1 MVAHKFWHWHCA
13 NYLASKSASIYL
25 IFIENYTFCVSG
37 IIILWNFTTYFMSHS
52 KHCNHQTFSFSLEK
66 PNLLLISILFLFQ
79 IAIKQ
84 KRGFRPFFLLFISE
98 KNIFGWEKCTLL
110 IYILTLLLNP
120 TIALHLIAEIHE
132 HWAHSFRSYTILP
145 KSVLLTVI
153 IVTSLSC
160 FFFAA
165 EAITQNTNHP
175 KQSIT
180 SLLQFKILHFIFKH
194 ATLLNLL
201 TYSSWY
207 GVSCFFTDL
216 NSSFILF
223 VLFSHQLTNN
233 ITPY

>member
-1 MVAHKFWHWHCA
+1 MH
-13 NYLASKSASIYL
+13 ASHLHFNIIAQSHYRFTPNRRNTRTL
-25 IFIENYTFCVSG
+25 CTF
-37 IIILWNFTTYFMSHS
+37 F
-52 KHCNHQTFSFSLEK
+52 
-66 PNLLLISILFLFQ
+66 SILYHFAKKCSVNCHHCHLS
-79 IAIKQ
+79 
-84 KRGFRPFFLLFISE
+84 LL
-98 KNIFGWEKCTLL
+98 
-110 IYILTLLLNP
+110 
-120 TIALHLIAEIHE
+120 
-132 HWAHSFRSYTILP
+132 
-145 KSVLLTVI
+145 
-153 IVTSLSC
+153 

-233 ITPY
+233 ITPYSKI